1 MNFGT
6 PPETLRIAEV
16 HKIYRCVVHVRPRP
30 PTAGP
35 TVALTY
41 FLRQPVCP
49 SVVAGEIRGVW
60 TANGVIA
67 ATADKVV
74 AGAGAVAGVGA
85 REVVAQ
91 EPLKTPVPLYGL
103 LDDALSAYVI
113 LNRGGDLDEFEEKF
127 IAQLSEKEKRVQR
140 RWMCPRVIPT
150 GKVYDLS
157 DATDADRWR
166 AVVAGAGVEIQ
177 GAGAGAG
184 AGA

>member
-60 TANGVIA
+60 A

-74 AGAGAVAGVGA
+74 AGAGAGA
-85 REVVAQ
+85 RDVAAQ
-91 EPLKTPVPLYGL
+91 EPLKKPVPLYGL

-127 IAQLSEKEKRVQR
+127 IAQLSEKEKRVQK
-140 RWMCPRVIPT
+140 RWMCPRVIPA

-166 AVVAGAGVEIQ
+166 AVVAVAGAEIQ
-177 GAGAGAG
+177 GA
-184 AGA
+184 

>member
-1 MNFGT
+1 M
-6 PPETLRIAEV
+6 
-16 HKIYRCVVHVRPRP
+16 
-30 PTAGP
+30 
-35 TVALTY
+35 ALTY

-60 TANGVIA
+60 
-67 ATADKVV
+67 AT
-74 AGAGAVAGVGA
+74 GVGA

-140 RWMCPRVIPT
+140 RWMCPRVIPA

-157 DATDADRWR
+157 DATDA
-166 AVVAGAGVEIQ
+166 
-177 GAGAGAG
+177 
-184 AGA
+184 